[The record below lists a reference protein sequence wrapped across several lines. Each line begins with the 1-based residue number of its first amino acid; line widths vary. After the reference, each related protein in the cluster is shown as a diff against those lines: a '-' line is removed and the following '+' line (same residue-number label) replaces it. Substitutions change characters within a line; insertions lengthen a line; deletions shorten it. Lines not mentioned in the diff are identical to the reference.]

1 MGNKGFSGVIAQVT
15 GKPKPNGGTSTGTSS
30 NKDSFSTSKGGL
42 FGKLHA
48 YLKKKQEAAKPPRKP
63 MSQMGDTQYTPVS
76 DENYNS
82 STPTEQS
89 VGRGK
94 FRQRSREVKKWGL

>member
-1 MGNKGFSGVIAQVT
+1 MIAQVT
-15 GKPKPNGGTSTGTSS
+15 GKPKPNGGTSTGTSTS
-30 NKDSFSTSKGGL
+30 PNKGSFTTGKGGL
-42 FGKLHA
+42 VSKLSA
-48 YLKKKQEAAKPPRKP
+48 ILKKKREEAKPQRKP

-82 STPTEQS
+82 STPTEQA